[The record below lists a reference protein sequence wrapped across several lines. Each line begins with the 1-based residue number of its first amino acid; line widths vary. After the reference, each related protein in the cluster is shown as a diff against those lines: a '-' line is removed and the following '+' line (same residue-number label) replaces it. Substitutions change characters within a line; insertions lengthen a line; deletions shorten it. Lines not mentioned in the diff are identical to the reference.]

1 LETDNSLKILIASYS
16 TAFARWLLG
25 QSPERVVPLNVE
37 LPATAARSDLL
48 FRVTLAGG
56 QIVFLHIELQGRRSP
71 KPVPWRM
78 ADYMLRVARRELG
91 TNPPARTSARLHS
104 VVIYVGQ
111 WAGAGDSGRHEILD
125 ADGQPSLSWR
135 YQPTRLWEM
144 DAEELLVLGQPALL
158 ALIGQTRIK
167 DTQQVIPE
175 LLTRME
181 QVEDKR
187 ERGRILSLMASLTSN
202 QEVIEMVEKLLDPL
216 DEYLFELPLQ
226 QRVYQRGLTEGRQEG
241 RQEGE
246 QVGLKKG
253 EQVGLKKGEQVGKRN
268 ATLKNLRQI
277 LTIRFEAP
285 PPKFESR
292 LKPLDLPALERLI
305 TAALTLPTW
314 PEFEQQVAAEL
325 ELVR

>member
-1 LETDNSLKILIASYS
+1 LETDNSLKILIASFS
-16 TAFARWLLG
+16 EAFAQWLLG
-25 QSPERVVPLNVE
+25 QPPERVLPLNVE
-37 LPATAARSDLL
+37 LPATAVRSDLL
-48 FRVTLAGG
+48 FQVTLAGG
-56 QIVFLHIELQGRRSP
+56 QVVFLHIELQGRRSP
-71 KPVPWRM
+71 DPMPWRM

-91 TNPPARTSARLHS
+91 ANSPDEATARLHS
-104 VVIYVGQ
+104 AVIYVGP

-135 YQPTRLWEM
+135 YQPVRLWEM
-144 DAEELLVLGQPALL
+144 DAEELLALGQPALL

-167 DTQQVIPE
+167 DAQQVIPE

-187 ERGRILSLMASLTSN
+187 ERVRILSLMASLTSN

-226 QRVYQRGLTEGRQEG
+226 QRFYQRG

-246 QVGLKKG
+246 QTGRQEGVR
-253 EQVGLKKGEQVGKRN
+253 QT
-268 ATLKNLRQI
+268 TLKNLRQI

-285 PPKFESR
+285 PPDFERR
-292 LKPLDLPALERLI
+292 LEPLDLPALEQLI

-314 PEFEQQVAAEL
+314 AEFEQRVVEERAKTE
-325 ELVR
+325 R